1 MARVEGDHWPRASTT
16 VDRGSEAIVAESFA
30 PGAMVSGF
38 TPVLIATESPA
49 TNTEDGCR
57 AAPAIELEFTG
68 KVQVRIPVSVPPEL
82 AAAVVKALSRR

>member
-1 MARVEGDHWPRASTT
+1 MTAGASLLSARRRFPV
-16 VDRGSEAIVAESFA
+16 
-30 PGAMVSGF
+30 F

-68 KVQVRIPVSVPPEL
+68 KVRVRIPVSVAPEL